1 MNNKELAPVDD
12 LAMSAE
18 LAALP
23 TAKMRAFVECLFI
36 QDGGGKVLSKAAAA
50 RAAGYAGDSHQVSAA
65 AQKLLKDP
73 RVTAAIKAELQRNI
87 RNLAPDALATL
98 QAIMGDINS
107 KDRLK
112 AVNIILSR
120 VDPEITKVD
129 VSHTHTVNHTETAL
143 AHLKRLRDLG
153 VGRDVLVRE
162 FGEIGLAR
170 WEAMLAQ
177 EGLPAPQTDVVD
189 ADFEVVEEWEQ

>member
-1 MNNKELAPVDD
+1 MNNKELAPVDG

-23 TAKMRAFVECLFI
+23 TAKMRAFVECLFV
-36 QDGGGKVLSKAAAA
+36 QDGGGRALSKAAAA

-65 AQKLLKDP
+65 AQKLLRDP
-73 RVTAAIKAELQRNI
+73 RVTAAIRAELQRNI

-98 QAIMGDINS
+98 QHIMGDINS

-112 AVNIILSR
+112 AVNIVLER
-120 VDPEITKVD
+120 VDPVATKIA

-153 VGRDVLVRE
+153 KPGGSSPRIWRDW
-162 FGEIGLAR
+162 FG
-170 WEAMLAQ
+170 
-177 EGLPAPQTDVVD
+177 
-189 ADFEVVEEWEQ
+189 